1 MASIKLATLNIN
13 GLTSPTRVAMLE
25 AFLRLQEIDI
35 LFLQEVT
42 QHILG
47 DLHGYTTHYNIG
59 TTTRVTTIVTKDE
72 IQLANI
78 SNIPS
83 RRAIAAKFREVWII
97 NIYAPYGTARKQE
110 REQIYNSELAY
121 LLRDAPENII
131 LGGDF
136 NCILE
141 KRLYGHLQLQPSASR
156 TGKRR

>member
-59 TTTRVTTIVTKDE
+59 ITMRGTAIVKRNET
-72 IQLANI
+72 QLANI
-78 SNIPS
+78 YKIPS
-83 RRAIAAKFREVWII
+83 GRAIAAKFREVWII
-97 NIYAPYGTARKQE
+97 NIYASSSTARK
-110 REQIYNSELAY
+110 
-121 LLRDAPENII
+121 
-131 LGGDF
+131 
-136 NCILE
+136 
-141 KRLYGHLQLQPSASR
+141 
-156 TGKRR
+156 